1 MVGRT
6 ALEESDVLVRLY
18 KTLTIKL
25 PKRADLPLPMAYVSI
40 LSFLPFL
47 FQVHCL
53 EMLFVNALT
62 TRTGAKLEGHYT
74 VSIPGNATFESQGTI
89 DPTQQEML

>member
-18 KTLTIKL
+18 KTLTRKL
-25 PKRADLPLPMAYVSI
+25 PTDLPLPMAHVSI

-47 FQVHCL
+47 FQVHCD